1 MRFLSLIALL
11 TSVIS
16 TYAQKSKVELIIE
29 PSHVEVGESIRITV
43 KSNVEG
49 VPEVDNIPGS
59 FIQDYSINEAHQDII
74 DYNTGEVTTI
84 HYYSYSGIITKAGKY
99 EIGPAYVKNM
109 SKVYPSN
116 KVEVTI
122 DPKSNISSNGQIT
135 NKQLN
140 DPAFGV
146 ISSSKTEIFEGEP
159 VIFSAK
165 VYSHYD
171 PSHISGYMA
180 YTVPG
185 AVIKYPLGN
194 SSNIK
199 VNRERIKGI
208 DLFAFTYDKNVV
220 FPSGVGKVVIE
231 PYQLNLHQGY
241 QSFPI
246 NSGSLSIKIK
256 PLPINSPQ
264 SFIGAVGNFDVNSS
278 IDSSS
283 ITQGNVFTYIVK
295 INGSGNLM
303 NIKEPRLNLP
313 KGFIIYGDPEKEEDF
328 NVGIN
333 GAEGEVTFNYHIQVL
348 TFGNFDLPAVEVS
361 YFDPKKEKYITI
373 SGLPEK
379 IEVKRDPSIKDVAST
394 KKSTNEITPKSE
406 KNEDDSADGSSGALT
421 WKNVAFVVIPGIG
434 ILAALFFV
442 FMRRR
447 KEENKENTPP
457 ALSPILNHKKQIT
470 ESYSSA
476 KTVIGSDDNTFYSS
490 VQQCLN
496 YTFLDL
502 MKKQEG
508 SLSISAITDWLRETN
523 KTEHIERVEQIFEV
537 VQASKYGM
545 GSDNSEKQQI
555 LAQLELLL
563 KAFAYL

>member
-1 MRFLSLIALL
+1 MRILGLISILIP
-11 TSVIS
+11 VIS
-16 TYAQKSKVELIIE
+16 AFAQKSKVELIIE

-43 KSNVEG
+43 KSTVEG
-49 VPEVDNIPGS
+49 IPEVDNIPGS

-109 SKVYPSN
+109 SRVYPSN
-116 KVEVTI
+116 SVEVTI
-122 DPKSNISSNGQIT
+122 DPKSNLSSNGQIS

-146 ISSSKTEIFEGEP
+146 ISCNKTEIYEGES
-159 VIFSAK
+159 VILSAK

-185 AVIKYPLGN
+185 AIIKYPLGN
-194 SSNIK
+194 TNNIK
-199 VNRERIKGI
+199 VNRERVKGI
-208 DLFAFTYDKNVV
+208 ELFTFNYDKNVV

-256 PLPINSPQ
+256 PLPINPPQ
-264 SFIGAVGNFDVNSS
+264 SFVGAVGNYDVNTR
-278 IDSSS
+278 IDSSN
-283 ITQGNVFTYIVK
+283 ITQGDVFTYSVTLT
-295 INGSGNLM
+295 GSGNLM
-303 NIKEPRLNLP
+303 NIREPRLNLP
-313 KGFIIYGDPEKEEDF
+313 KGFIIYGDPEKEENF

-333 GAEGEVTFNYHIQVL
+333 GAEGDITFHYHIQVL
-348 TFGNFDLPAVEVS
+348 TSGHFDLVPLEIS

-373 SGLPEK
+373 SGSPK
-379 IEVKRDPSIKDVAST
+379 NINVKRDPSIKDVADQDKNS
-394 KKSTNEITPKSE
+394 NEVTIQSDQNDKMTRDE
-406 KNEDDSADGSSGALT
+406 SSDKFS
-421 WKNVAFVVIPGIG
+421 WKNIALIAIPGISV
-434 ILAALFFV
+434 LAGLFFLL
-442 FMRRR
+442 FR
-447 KEENKENTPP
+447 KKDKQKEDKKSIEQAIQVDHKMLILENYDHARS
-457 ALSPILNHKKQIT
+457 ALTLN
-470 ESYSSA
+470 ED
-476 KTVIGSDDNTFYSS
+476 VFYSS
-490 VQQCLN
+490 IQHCLN

-502 MKKQEG
+502 MKQTEG
-508 SLSISAITDWLRETN
+508 TLSVSEITEWLKSID
-523 KTEHIERVEQIFEV
+523 KTEHIERIQDIFEII
-537 VQASKYGM
+537 QASKYGM
-545 GSDNSEKQQI
+545 GSDKTEKQQI

-563 KAFAYL
+563 KGFGYL